1 MIPMMELTDL
11 DPLPVFVSG
20 AVSRESRMW
29 ITGAEQSGTAD
40 LFPATVNR
48 AEWRG
53 YGTGGIRFDNT
64 IFSSAGSAEACEAA
78 PSRLCFSL
86 WPYSFIFRMWTWWAK
101 WFNNAPVRR
110 SEPKTSVRQPRGSRS
125 TDPTDY
131 PAEMSAYTT
140 TVPDGIKSKAPS
152 WDRWWTNSPSGSS
165 TVRCPG
171 QGQAGAQAPA
181 PWPALHRQAL
191 AIPPMEEGNCE
202 SRQFGTGC

>member
-1 MIPMMELTDL
+1 MMIPMMELTDH

-53 YGTGGIRFDNT
+53 YETGGIRFDNT

-110 SEPKTSVRQPRGSRS
+110 SEPKTSVRQPRGGRS
-125 TDPTDY
+125 TDPNDFPT
-131 PAEMSAYTT
+131 ELSVYTT
-140 TVPDGIKSKAPS
+140 RVPDGIKSRAAQLGPAVGEFAERLFDNPLPWARSGRGTSSCASASATQPS
-152 WDRWWTNSPSGSS
+152 FWTPPSAEHWKSIS
-165 TVRCPG
+165 
-171 QGQAGAQAPA
+171 
-181 PWPALHRQAL
+181 
-191 AIPPMEEGNCE
+191 
-202 SRQFGTGC
+202 